1 MTGPEFFKFS
11 NGKEFKFSD
20 LQQNP
25 QSSSFS
31 DSKLKQIFNIFD
43 TDNSGTI
50 DAYNSRGEDE
60 VLSIWNKLK
69 NAASKNGDNYTLDDE
84 E

>member
-1 MTGPEFFKFS
+1 MTGPEFFKFN
-11 NGKEFKFSD
+11 NGKEFKFND

-43 TDNSGTI
+43 TDRSGSIETS
-50 DAYNSRGEDE
+50 NSRGENE
-60 VLSIWNKLK
+60 VVSLWNKLK
-69 NAASKNGDNYTLDDE
+69 NAAAYNKD
-84 E
+84 